1 MSWNVPDDWGSYYSN
16 CSYCGSK
23 VHASE
28 GGCDC
33 LEDAGQCEGCKG
45 GRFFRG
51 SDNLAAD
58 EGWHPLDELS
68 ELGGK
73 LFCKEHFVC
82 ECCDTNP
89 AQDGETEL
97 KLDGDGDTLVCPK
110 CTDEDHYCAKC
121 GPLLDYIAKVT
132 AN

>member
-1 MSWNVPDDWGSYYSN
+1 MGWNAPDDWGSYYSK
-16 CSYCGSK
+16 CSYCGSR

-58 EGWHPLDELS
+58 EGWHPLDELT
-68 ELGGK
+68 EIGGK
-73 LFCKEHFVC
+73 YFCEEHIECGCC
-82 ECCDTNP
+82 ESKPDDDDAVTL
-89 AQDGETEL
+89 AWS
-97 KLDGDGDTLVCPK
+97 GDADMLLCPK
-110 CTDEDHYCAKC
+110 CVDEDHYCAKD
-121 GPLLDYIAKVT
+121 GPLLDHMAKAT
-132 AN
+132 AD